1 MGGGWRPVGSVTP
14 LQYGHG
20 SGDERSFD
28 GWWRMSFVV
37 HRAERA
43 DVLADALAE
52 VLLVP
57 LADPFQAEVVA
68 VHSRGIER
76 WLSNRLAARLGTS
89 PQQRDGVCANLQF
102 PFPGRL
108 VGDALAVATGIDAD
122 TDPWRPERLVWPL
135 LDVVEA
141 NLDEPWL
148 AVLAAHVGAA
158 DPGSPKGDRR
168 FAAVR
173 HLADLFDSYAVHRPA
188 MVRAWHAGLDED
200 GQRRALPAD
209 AVWQAQ
215 LWRRLRER
223 VDTAS
228 PPERLIAGCEALIA
242 DPGVVALPDR
252 FTLFG
257 LTRLPISYLDVL
269 CALAAHR
276 QVNLLALHPSP
287 AAWAAMEALVP
298 ADAADAVAAEAAT
311 AAVRHPLLR
320 AWGRDSREMHLAL
333 RARLATEGDVA
344 VRHHP
349 LPATAPTTLLQRLQ
363 HAIRADEAPGG
374 PARPQGE
381 AGDPWVLDPDDRSVQ
396 VHACH
401 GRARQAEVVR
411 DAIAHLLAA
420 DPTLEPR
427 DVVVMCPDI
436 DEMAPLLR
444 AAFEMPVEPGEEGP
458 EGLPVIPYRLAD
470 RSIRQTN
477 PVLGAVAE
485 LLGLVDGRI
494 TASQVLT
501 FAALPPVR
509 ERFRFGDDDLERM
522 AQWIEGTGIRWG
534 LDRAHR
540 APYDL
545 EAVEAG
551 TWEAGL
557 QRLLLGVTM
566 TEDELRLVGG
576 VLPLDD
582 IDSGDID
589 LAGRVAELVSRL
601 RDAVER
607 LSGTRSVA
615 GWVAAIDRVADLLLH
630 TRPGDSWQRAQLD
643 RLLSDVV
650 GEAEAGDGPPL
661 RLAEV
666 RDLLA
671 NRLRGQ
677 PSRAAFRTG
686 DLTMCTLVPMR
697 SVPHRVVCIVGLDD
711 GSFPRGG
718 ARDGD
723 DLLVRHRHVGDHD
736 RRAEDRQ
743 LLLDAVL
750 AATDALVITYAGRD
764 PRTNEVTPP
773 AVPVT
778 ELLDVIDATAPTAD
792 GRPARTLIRHEQ
804 PLHPSDRRC
813 FESGRLGSDG
823 PWSFEP
829 LQLAGALAAS
839 QPRTVPGPFLRG
851 ALPPPGADDGILLLD
866 DLVAFVQHP
875 TRAFLRQRLGL
886 SLRVDDDRPVDAL
899 PVELDGLGVW
909 SIGDRLLTALLA
921 GGDTDTVCAAE
932 IARGLLP
939 PGALGQQVLERARD
953 KAVAIAAEA
962 RAVADGPRSSLDVDV
977 GLADGRRLVGTVPDL
992 VAGVLRTTTFS
1003 KLSPKARL
1011 AAWVRYLAAV
1021 ASHPDLAL
1029 GSATVG
1035 WGGKEPLVVRLPSL
1049 GPTPEERLGRAV
1061 DLLAILVDLRDR
1073 GLRGPLPLFT
1083 DTSHRY
1089 ATAVRSGRQDPRED
1103 AARFWTSEY
1112 NWDKEDRDPEHLL
1125 VLGGQ
1130 RSFDEV
1136 FAIAPDADEVG
1147 PGWAEDEPS
1156 RFGRLARRLWDPLLD
1171 LTAPEGRTAERAR
1184 PVPS

>member
-1 MGGGWRPVGSVTP
+1 
-14 LQYGHG
+14 
-20 SGDERSFD
+20 
-28 GWWRMSFVV
+28 MSFVV

-43 DVLADALAE
+43 DVLADALAD
-52 VLLVP
+52 VLREP

-76 WLSNRLAARLGTS
+76 WLANRLAAQLGTS
-89 PQQRDGVCANLQF
+89 PAERDGVCANLAF

-108 VGDALAVATGIDAD
+108 VGDALAMATGVDAE

-135 LDVVEA
+135 LEVVEA

-148 AVLAAHVGAA
+148 SVLAAHVGAD
-158 DPGSPKGDRR
+158 DPSSTKRDRR

-188 MVRAWHAGLDED
+188 MVRAWHDGRDED
-200 GQRRALPAD
+200 GRGQGLPGD
-209 AVWQAQ
+209 AVWQAH

-223 VDTAS
+223 VETLS
-228 PPERLIAGCEALIA
+228 PPERLVLGCQALLD
-242 DPGVVALPDR
+242 DPGLVPLPHR
-252 FTLFG
+252 FALFG
-257 LTRLPISYLDVL
+257 LTRLPVSYLDVL
-269 CALAAHR
+269 GALAAHR
-276 QVNLLALHPSP
+276 QVHVLALHPSP
-287 AAWAAMEALVP
+287 AAWAAIDAAVAP
-298 ADAADAVAAEAAT
+298 GAADAQAAAA
-311 AAVRHPLLR
+311 AAGAVHHPLLR
-320 AWGRDSREMHLAL
+320 AWGRDSREMHLAV
-333 RARLATEGDVA
+333 RARLADEAEVLD
-344 VRHHP
+344 RHHP
-349 LPATAPTTLLQRLQ
+349 LASPPPTTLLQRLQ
-363 HAIRADEAPGG
+363 HDIRADEPPVAT
-374 PARPQGE
+374 ADR
-381 AGDPWVLDPDDRSVQ
+381 AVLDPLDRSVQ

-401 GRARQAEVVR
+401 GRTRQAEVVR
-411 DAIAHLLAA
+411 DAVAHLLAA

-427 DVVVMCPDI
+427 DVVIMCPDI

-444 AAFEMPVEPGEEGP
+444 AAFAPPADPGDEPPDGV
-458 EGLPVIPYRLAD
+458 PVIPYRLAD

-485 LLGLVDGRI
+485 LLVLVDGRL
-494 TASQVLT
+494 TASQVLA
-501 FAALPPVR
+501 FAARPPVR
-509 ERFRFGDDDLERM
+509 ERFRFSDDDLERM
-522 AQWIEGTGIRWG
+522 AEWIEGTGIRWG

-545 EAVEAG
+545 DAVDAG
-551 TWEAGL
+551 TWAAGL

-589 LAGRVAELVSRL
+589 LAGRLAELVSRL
-601 RDAVER
+601 AAAVER
-607 LSGTRSVA
+607 LGGARSIA
-615 GWVAAIDRVADLLLH
+615 GWVDAIDHAADLLLH
-630 TRPGDSWQRAQLD
+630 TRAGDSWQRAQLD
-643 RLLSDVV
+643 RLLSEVV
-650 GEAEAGDGPPL
+650 GEADAGDGPPL

-671 NRLRGQ
+671 SRLRGQ

-750 AATDALVITYAGRD
+750 AAGDALVITYAGRD

-778 ELLDVIDATAPTAD
+778 ELLDIIDATACAAD
-792 GRPARTLIRHEQ
+792 GRPARSLICHEQ

-813 FESGRLGSDG
+813 FEPGRLGSEG

-829 LQLAGALAAS
+829 LQLAGARAAS
-839 QPRTVPGPFLRG
+839 QPRLVPGPFLRG
-851 ALPPPGADDGILLLD
+851 PLPAPPVAADGGILLLE

-886 SLRVDDDRPVDAL
+886 SLRVDDDRPLDSL
-899 PVELDGLGVW
+899 PVELDGLGAW
-909 SIGDRLLTALLA
+909 SIGDRLLRALLA
-921 GGDTDTVCAAE
+921 GGDSDAVCAAE
-932 IARGLLP
+932 AARGLLP
-939 PGALGQQVLERARD
+939 PGALGQQVLDRARD
-953 KAVAIAAEA
+953 KAVAIATAA
-962 RAVADGPRSSLDVDV
+962 RAVADGPRSSLEVDLE
-977 GLADGRRLVGTVPDL
+977 LADGRRLIGSVPDL
-992 VAGVLRTTTFS
+992 VGEVLRATTFS
-1003 KLSPKARL
+1003 RVSPKVRL
-1011 AAWVRYLAAV
+1011 AAWVRFLAAV
-1021 ASHPDLAL
+1021 ASHSDLPL
-1029 GSATVG
+1029 RSATVG
-1035 WGGKEPLVVRLPSL
+1035 WGGKQPLVVHLPSP
-1049 GPTPEERLGRAV
+1049 GPSAAARRSHAV
-1061 DLLAILVDLRDR
+1061 ELLARVVDLRDR
-1073 GLRGPLPLFT
+1073 GLRSPLPLFA

-1089 ATAVRSGRQDPRED
+1089 AAAVHDGRPEPRDD
-1103 AARFWTSEY
+1103 AARAWTSEY
-1112 NWDKEDRDPEHLL
+1112 GWDKEDREPEHVL
-1125 VLGGQ
+1125 VLGGP
-1130 RSFDEV
+1130 RSFDEILE
-1136 FAIAPDADEVG
+1136 AKPEPDEAG

-1156 RFGRLARRLWDPLLD
+1156 RFGRLARRLWDPI
-1171 LTAPEGRTAERAR
+1171 LTEAA
-1184 PVPS
+1184 SS